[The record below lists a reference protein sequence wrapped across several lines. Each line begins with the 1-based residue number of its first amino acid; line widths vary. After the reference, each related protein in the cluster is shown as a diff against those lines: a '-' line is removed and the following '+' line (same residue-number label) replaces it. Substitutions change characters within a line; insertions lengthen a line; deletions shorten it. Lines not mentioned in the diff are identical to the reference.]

1 MLLYSESPKIFM
13 VDYSEHFLK
22 GMELEILAD
31 LIHNGALRHLDYIS
45 IDFHP
50 WFGQAHKSFRY

>member
-1 MLLYSESPKIFM
+1 M